1 MRKLLLLT
9 ILFSVSTLNASTLRE
24 RELVGT
30 WLAVQRSSGGLGTM
44 ITFNAG
50 GSLEETM
57 GAIVESWYR
66 MEGDTML
73 GPAATVNGKPTAMQI
88 RFDGDTFQKV
98 GDQARWVRIGK
109 AKSGAPAIVGV
120 WRLDPGTTVK
130 SIAETQ
136 KKAGNPVDEEA
147 AKKIAET
154 TNKQTVEYTR
164 DGLIKFRLP
173 MLTTP
178 GTYDLAAQTFALGGR
193 SAHFRLQNGLLLVM
207 RPDGKTE
214 DAYIRADATKEQFKR
229 AGIRYGDKPAE
240 LEPPSH

>member
-1 MRKLLLLT
+1 MRKL
-9 ILFSVSTLNASTLRE
+9 ILILAVASSLHASTVTE
-24 RELVGT
+24 RELLGT
-30 WLAVQRSSGGLGTM
+30 WLAVHRSSGGLGTM
-44 ITFNAG
+44 MTFNAG
-50 GSLEETM
+50 GGLEEIM

-66 MEGDTML
+66 MEGETML
-73 GPAATVNGKPTAMQI
+73 GPAATANGKPTAMQI
-88 RFDGDTFQKV
+88 RFDGDSFQKV

-109 AKSGAPAIVGV
+109 AASGAPPIVGV
-120 WRLDPGTTVK
+120 WRLDPGTTVN

-154 TNKQTVEYTR
+154 SNKQTVEYTR

-173 MLTTP
+173 MLTTA
-178 GTYDLAAQTFALGGR
+178 GTYDLATQTLTLAGR
-193 SAHFRLQNGLLLVM
+193 SAHFRLRNGLLIVKQ
-207 RPDGKTE
+207 PDGKTE
-214 DAYIRADATKEQFKR
+214 DAFVRADASKEQLKH

>member
-1 MRKLLLLT
+1 MTYAAAVLLGVAAGMLAGMFGVGGG
-9 ILFSVSTLNASTLRE
+9 ILFVPT
-24 RELVGT
+24 LVG
-30 WLAVQRSSGGLGTM
+30 LGLTPHHAAA
-44 ITFNAG
+44 T
-50 GSLEETM
+50 SLL
-57 GAIVESWYR
+57 AIV
-66 MEGDTML
+66 
-73 GPAATVNGKPTAMQI
+73 PT
-88 RFDGDTFQKV
+88 
-98 GDQARWVRIGK
+98 
-109 AKSGAPAIVGV
+109 AIVGV

-178 GTYDLAAQTFALGGR
+178 GTYDLATQTLTLGGR
-193 SAHFRLQNGLLLVM
+193 SAHFRLQNGLLFVM

-214 DAYIRADATKEQFKR
+214 DAFIRADATKEQFKR
-229 AGIRYGDKPAE
+229 AGIRYGNKPAE